1 MNPAT
6 ALPTEAAKSKS
17 DVYGDN
23 RFDTYKIGGWCS
35 FPGIKK
41 FQDDVFDPMYP
52 TNDISYRDAVVF
64 RLPEM
69 YLIKAEAEL
78 GTGNSGGALTTL
90 NQLRTK
96 RAIAGKDNSLTGAVD
111 INTILDERA
120 IELCGEQQRWFDL
133 KRTKTLVDRVKKY
146 NAQAAANVKEYHYY
160 RPIPQAQLDAVTNL
174 TNTPGTG
181 FWQNSG
187 Y

>member
-1 MNPAT
+1 VYD
-6 ALPTEAAKSKS
+6 PT
-17 DVYGDN
+17 
-23 RFDTYKIGGWCS
+23 
-35 FPGIKK
+35 
-41 FQDDVFDPMYP
+41 YP
-52 TNDISYRDAVVF
+52 THDISSRDAVVF

-78 GTGNSGGALTTL
+78 GAGNGGAALATL
-90 NQLRTK
+90 NQLRAK
-96 RAIAGKDNSLTGAVD
+96 RAIPGKDNSLTGSVD

-146 NAQAAANVKEYHYY
+146 NAQASANIKEIHYY
-160 RPIPQAQLDAVTNL
+160 RPIPQAQIDAVTNFG
-174 TNTPGTG
+174 NTAGTG
-181 FWQNSG
+181 FWQNEG